1 MSCELNVERRRVES
15 RSKLETA
22 VVQGVRITCAS
33 LTSSL
38 GSTSRM
44 SPATGFMM
52 RLYAIVAP
60 TSPAPSMAMEEVGLA
75 SDIVGD
81 GVSIV
86 VGDEGLRR
94 M

>member
-1 MSCELNVERRRVES
+1 
-15 RSKLETA
+15 
-22 VVQGVRITCAS
+22 
-33 LTSSL
+33 
-38 GSTSRM
+38 M

-52 RLYAIVAP
+52 RLYAMVAP

-81 GVSIV
+81 EVSVV

>member
-1 MSCELNVERRRVES
+1 MNDS
-15 RSKLETA
+15 RATGRKQKQVGNSE
-22 VVQGVRITCAS
+22 GVRITCAS

-52 RLYAIVAP
+52 RLYAMVAP

>member
-1 MSCELNVERRRVES
+1 
-15 RSKLETA
+15 
-22 VVQGVRITCAS
+22 
-33 LTSSL
+33 
-38 GSTSRM
+38 M

-75 SDIVGD
+75 SDIIGD

-86 VGDEGLRR
+86 VGVGGLRW